1 MSQYLLR
8 TATGYFTRK
17 RRYVPPTT
25 SPVNEP
31 NSKSAPGTQTSLEE
45 GIPFDFLP
53 LLWCPGDSMSTL
65 FVAEGAPGSWW
76 AGVGMQSENRRE
88 APTPHGAWGHLIRH
102 GRPHLPRAVPW
113 AAQLERETLGGEWD
127 APHISLTVSHRT
139 LLRAGIHTEWV
150 ITSYTC

>member
-8 TATGYFTRK
+8 IATSYSIRK
-17 RRYVPPTT
+17 RRFFPPTT

-65 FVAEGAPGSWW
+65 FVAEGAPGS
-76 AGVGMQSENRRE
+76 
-88 APTPHGAWGHLIRH
+88 
-102 GRPHLPRAVPW
+102 
-113 AAQLERETLGGEWD
+113 
-127 APHISLTVSHRT
+127 
-139 LLRAGIHTEWV
+139 
-150 ITSYTC
+150 